1 MSNKLSNVI
10 DGMYS
15 AFNFSGNHTFVKR
28 RSKKAKVFSSSVS
41 TDTKVNFRKSIGAV
55 ASSIKTE
62 VSLHNV

>member
-41 TDTKVNFRKSIGAV
+41 TDTKVNFRKYRGCSIFNKNR
-55 ASSIKTE
+55 SFTS
-62 VSLHNV
+62 